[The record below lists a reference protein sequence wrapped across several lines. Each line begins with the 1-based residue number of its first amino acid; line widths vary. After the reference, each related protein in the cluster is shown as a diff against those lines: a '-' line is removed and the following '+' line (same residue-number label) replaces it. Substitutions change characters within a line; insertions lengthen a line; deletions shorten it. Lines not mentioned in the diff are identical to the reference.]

1 MATATMFA
9 DLAVGFAETM
19 AKTFEMGRVE
29 ELTPEEVSTAI
40 RMCVFLQDLF
50 AQARRSIAEALS
62 QGVDARAFAAKY
74 EQAVTD
80 LEAVL
85 TTAQRVV
92 TKARTS
98 PLPPPAEQFISS
110 YRALMDDMLSLH
122 EFLAEAVAKAKLPV
136 RPIDWK
142 RVQEAEAAYAKGET
156 KPFQTAPKS

>member
-1 MATATMFA
+1 MATATMLP

-19 AKTFEMGRVE
+19 VSTFETRRVE
-29 ELTPEEVSTAI
+29 ELTPEEISTAI

-50 AQARRSIAEALS
+50 AQARRSIAEGLS
-62 QGVDARAFAAKY
+62 QGVDAGEFATKY
-74 EQAVTD
+74 QRAVTD

-98 PLPPPAEQFISS
+98 PLPPAAEQFVSS
-110 YRALMDDMLSLH
+110 YRALMDDMLSLRQ
-122 EFLAEAVAKAKLPV
+122 FLADAVAKAKLPV

-142 RVQEAEAAYAKGET
+142 RVQEAEAAYARGET
-156 KPFQTAPKS
+156 NPFQRSPKS